1 MAGDWIKMRVDLAT
15 DPAVIQIAALTGLD
29 EDTVVGKLYRVWA
42 WADAHTTDGRLG
54 CGLTVVDRLARH
66 DGFATAME
74 SVGWLTVDDGGVV
87 LPHFDRHNGKTAK
100 ARAQAAKRASAQR
113 QRDGSVTPALRE
125 RDGSVTKCAPREEKR
140 REEKTK
146 DPKTQTPPAAAE
158 RVTAEDVYSAYPRKV
173 GKADAVRAIESAMRI
188 IDAPTLLAKVR
199 EYATSPLV
207 GSSPPRFI
215 PHPATWFRQGRWADD
230 PAEWGQPYHD
240 RGNHGG
246 KFDPNA
252 AANAQLARLNA

>member
-15 DPAVIQIAALTGLD
+15 DPAVIQIAALTELD
-29 EDTVVGKLYRVWA
+29 EDAVVGKLYRVWA

-54 CGLTVVDRLARH
+54 CGLTVVDRMARH
-66 DGFATAME
+66 DGFAAAME
-74 SVGWLTVDDGGVV
+74 SVGWLAVDDRGVY
-87 LPHFDRHNGKTAK
+87 LPGFEKHNGKTAK
-100 ARAQAAKRASAQR
+100 ARAQNAKRMADARKSHTPRTEVAQKTHN
-113 QRDGSVTPALRE
+113 S
-125 RDGSVTKCAPREEKR
+125 APREEKR

-146 DPKTQTPPAAAE
+146 DPKTNTPPAAAE

-173 GKADAVRAIESAMRI
+173 GKSDAVRAIESAMRI

-230 PAEWGQPYHD
+230 PVEWSQPYHD

-252 AANAQLARLNA
+252 AANAQLARLNSE